1 MDAEMRGLRSRFN
14 RAHGG
19 TSSLGR
25 KAGRQV
31 QVCTGSGE
39 LCRVDKE
46 STSQACCLLVDKSLL
61 KLLLSNKHFEAS
73 KTTRKRKKL

>member
-14 RAHGG
+14 RAH
-19 TSSLGR
+19 SCSLGR
-25 KAGRQV
+25 GAGRQV

-73 KTTRKRKKL
+73 KTTHKRKKL